1 MSIETDI
8 KQKKFRS
15 AYQRLS
21 INLTYT
27 SNWLGYKQLELFK
40 EHDITSQQYNVLRIL
55 RGQQSNA
62 IKVTDIA
69 ERMLDKNSNTSR
81 LIDKLLVKG
90 LAKRTS
96 CPSDRRAVDVVI
108 TPEGLDL
115 LSKVTNPKRH
125 QFFVSDYTSGFE
137 KSTQM
142 FFGQKINTVQDFN
155 NIVPEEWYDPD
166 LTSDCMN
173 MLLIAFILQVL
184 AYLGLLYTNRRVS
197 SF

>member
-40 EHDITSQQYNVLRIL
+40 EHDITSQQFNVLRIL

-62 IKVTDIA
+62 IKVTEIA

-81 LIDKLLVKG
+81 LIDKLLAKN
-90 LAKRTS
+90 LAERTS
-96 CPSDRRAVDVVI
+96 CPSDRRAVDVII
-108 TPEGLDL
+108 TQEGLDL
-115 LSKVTNPKRH
+115 LSKMDPVL
-125 QFFVSDYTSGFE
+125 
-137 KSTQM
+137 
-142 FFGQKINTVQDFN
+142 
-155 NIVPEEWYDPD
+155 EEWENSLSSV
-166 LTSDCMN
+166 LTQEEANLMSS
-173 MLLIAFILQVL
+173 LLDKMREAV
-184 AYLGLLYTNRRVS
+184 
-197 SF
+197 